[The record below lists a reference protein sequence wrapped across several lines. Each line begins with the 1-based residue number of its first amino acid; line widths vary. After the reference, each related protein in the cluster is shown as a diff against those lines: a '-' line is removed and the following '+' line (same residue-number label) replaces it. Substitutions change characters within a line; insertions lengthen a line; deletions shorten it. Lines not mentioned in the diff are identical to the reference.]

1 MSANAENI
9 KSQINKWI
17 RNYAVEAF
25 HDMRLNA
32 ILLQM
37 VDLCDA
43 AGSGIGGTGSVVVEI
58 TNANFSSATECP
70 LTTLAGKSLAIF
82 WNDIPRFLS
91 KTAGEWSDLP
101 GGGFKINIPGFNAT
115 TNNYLLYAFVL

>member
-9 KSQINKWI
+9 KNLINKWI

-25 HDMRLNA
+25 HDMRLNG

-43 AGSGIGGTGSVVVEI
+43 AGSGIGGTGSIVTEI
-58 TNANFSSATECP
+58 RSVNFSNATDCP
-70 LTTLAGKSLAIF
+70 LTTLAGKNLAIF
-82 WNDIPRFLS
+82 WNDLPRFLD
-91 KTAGEWSDLP
+91 KDAGEWSDLP
-101 GGGFKINIPGFNAT
+101 GGGFKVNISGFNAT
-115 TNNYLLYAFVL
+115 TSNYLLYAFVL